1 MSVVDSDPVG
11 QIEVGAMSKH
21 LLKLLVFVSGLSVM
35 AVEMTGLRLLAP
47 FFGTSLIVT
56 TVLIGSMMG
65 FLSLGYWLGGRYAD
79 RFPTL
84 NNLSKVSGAASVL
97 IIVIPFL
104 GQPILQLAAATLR
117 PLLEGKTLDEPNV
130 AFATLIGGLLAT
142 LGLFALPVTLMGM
155 VSPWAVRL
163 AVDEVESSG
172 KAAGQLYALST
183 FGSILGSFLPAIVLL
198 PLLGVRNTFIAIGV
212 ALMAASAPGIFTGA
226 KAAAPPAIAAA
237 LMFLPISTVRPMDG
251 LVWEGESLYHF
262 IQVVNEPYGRSCP
275 DAYHLYLNE
284 GVGIHSVKC
293 NTPGREIRGVW
304 TYMAASPFYFSDLKS
319 FEDVLIIGLAG
330 GTIGRQMLE
339 VFPDVN
345 IDGVEIDGKV
355 VEVGKEY
362 FDNDDPRINPIVMDG
377 RIYLQLTQKKYDLIM
392 MDAYRQP
399 YIPFHLVT
407 HEFFQQ
413 VDEHLTD
420 DGVVAINVAS
430 VRGVSRSLAAMI
442 YRTLKESFPT
452 VILIDATRSND
463 ILIATRQEKDKFLAA
478 DQIERFVGKEARAL
492 GRVKNVL
499 RKKIVGEVEGWETAR
514 LLTDDQAPVE
524 QAWDLMAIE
533 YAR

>member
-1 MSVVDSDPVG
+1 
-11 QIEVGAMSKH
+11 MSKQ
-21 LLKLLVFVSGLSVM
+21 LLKILVFVSGLSVM

-79 RFPTL
+79 RYPTL
-84 NNLSKVSGAASVL
+84 KALSRISGAASVL
-97 IIVIPFL
+97 VILIPFL
-104 GQPILQLAAATLR
+104 GMPILRAASATLR
-117 PLLEGKTLDEPNV
+117 PLLMGRTLDEPTV
-130 AFATLIGGLLAT
+130 AFATLIGGLIAT
-142 LGLFALPVTLMGM
+142 LGLFAMPVTLMGM

-198 PLLGVRNTFIAIGV
+198 PLLGVRNTFIFVGV
-212 ALMAASAPGIFTGA
+212 LLLGASAAGFLT
-226 KAAAPPAIAAA
+226 KSAAAIPPAIAAA
-237 LMFLPISTVRPMDG
+237 LMLLPTGSVRPMDG

-262 IQVVNEPYGRSCP
+262 IQVVQEPYGKCE

-293 NTPGREIRGVW
+293 PDPDDQIRGVW
-304 TYMAASPFYFSDLKS
+304 SYMASAPFYADDLTDFK
-319 FEDVLIIGLAG
+319 DVLIIGLAG

-339 VFPDVN
+339 VFPNVE

-355 VEVGKEY
+355 VEVGEEF
-362 FDNDDPRINPIVMDG
+362 FDNADERITPIVMDG
-377 RIYLQLTQKKYDLIM
+377 RIYLQFTDKKYDLIM

-407 HEFFQQ
+407 DEFFEQ
-413 VDEHLTD
+413 VDAHLTE
-420 DGVVAINVAS
+420 DGIVAINVAS
-430 VRGVSRSLAAMI
+430 VRGVSRSLAGMI
-442 YRTLKESFPT
+442 YKTLRETFPT
-452 VILIDATRSND
+452 VILIDATTSND

-478 DQIERFVGKEARAL
+478 DQIEKTLDKRTEMAL
-492 GRVKNVL
+492 GRVRSRL
-499 RKKIVGEVEGWETAR
+499 RKKIIGEVEGWESSR
-514 LLTDDQAPVE
+514 VLTDDQAPVE

>member
-1 MSVVDSDPVG
+1 MS
-11 QIEVGAMSKH
+11 QR
-21 LLKLLVFVSGLSVM
+21 LKLQILVFISGMTVM

-56 TVLIGSMMG
+56 TVLIGSMMA

-84 NNLSKVSGAASVL
+84 GALSRVSGAAALLVL
-97 IIVIPFL
+97 LVPFL
-104 GQPILQLAAATLR
+104 GLPILRAASAVMR
-117 PLLEGKTLDEPNV
+117 PLLQGAELENANV
-130 AFATLIGGLLAT
+130 AFAMLGGGLLGT

-163 AVDEVESSG
+163 AVNDVDTAG
-172 KAAGQLYALST
+172 QAAGRLYALST
-183 FGSILGSFLPAIVLL
+183 FGSILGSFLPAILLL
-198 PLLGVRNTFIAIGV
+198 PVLGVRNTFVAVGV
-212 ALMAASAPGIFTGA
+212 ALLAASAPGFLSGLR
-226 KAAAPPAIAAA
+226 AAGPPAAAAA
-237 LMFLPISTVRPMDG
+237 LLLLPVSTVRPMDG

-262 IQVVNEPYGRSCP
+262 IQVVQEPFGKCP

-284 GVGIHSVKC
+284 GVGVHSVKC
-293 NTPGREIRGVW
+293 PREETETRGVW
-304 TYMAASPFYFSDLKS
+304 TYMAASPFWFDDLTQ
-319 FEDVLIIGLAG
+319 FHDVLIIGLAG

-339 VFPDVN
+339 AFPQVR

-355 VEVGKEY
+355 VEIGEKY
-362 FDNDDPRINPIVMDG
+362 FDNADPRIHPIVMDG
-377 RIYLQLTQKKYDLIM
+377 RIYLQATDKKYDLIM

-413 VDEHLTD
+413 VDAHLTE

-430 VRGVSRSLAAMI
+430 VRGVSRSLAQMI
-442 YRTLKESFPT
+442 YRTLRETFPF
-452 VILIDATRSND
+452 VVLIDATQSND
-463 ILIATRQEKDKFLAA
+463 IVIAARHEKDLHHAA
-478 DQIERFVGKEARAL
+478 DQIEKIGQDYAAL
-492 GRVKNVL
+492 SSVRTRL
-499 RKKIVGEVEGWETAR
+499 RKKIIGEVEGWQTAR

-524 QAWDLMAIE
+524 QAWDLMALE